1 MFNVLASILAALTMV
16 SAQAAAELP
25 DTAAVYDN
33 TAAVNVG
40 AYYADEDFDGVCD
53 YFGENCRHLDLDGD
67 GVCDYSGYTC
77 RYTDSDGDGV
87 CDNYEY
93 CQGHHQHYQAECDG
107 APDYSAHHYG
117 YGQGHHG
124 GRHHW

>member
-67 GVCDYSGYTC
+67 GVCDNRVASRGCHNQGSGLRHGC
-77 RYTDSDGDGV
+77 R
-87 CDNYEY
+87 
-93 CQGHHQHYQAECDG
+93 
-107 APDYSAHHYG
+107 
-117 YGQGHHG
+117 
-124 GRHHW
+124 R